1 MWMALHDN
9 KYTNIL
15 CYSLCSFSSFGHL
28 AFQSL
33 LIYLPLK
40 YSVIFSPFFCPATR
54 RDTYYFRLAFSI
66 HVVAC
71 YCIYSLLFYTYTQQ
85 HTSTV
90 YSLLYSALFSRWSTL
105 GRAVANRQGFF
116 SSWTSGLLTNT
127 SFLFFR
133 HFFLYRRYVLF
144 LAGFCTQFPCH
155 PFSVFF
161 HGVADTPP
169 DGSTHIIESIY
180 NYVWSCVYVKL
191 STMLTSL

>member
-15 CYSLCSFSSFGHL
+15 CYSFCSFSSFGHL

-85 HTSTV
+85 DISTL

-105 GRAVANRQGFF
+105 GRAVANWQGFF
-116 SSWTSGLLTNT
+116 FILDEW
-127 SFLFFR
+127 
-133 HFFLYRRYVLF
+133 
-144 LAGFCTQFPCH
+144 
-155 PFSVFF
+155 
-161 HGVADTPP
+161 VADEHFIFVF
-169 DGSTHIIESIY
+169 SSLLSIEKIRPFLGWLLHTISLSSIFG
-180 NYVWSCVYVKL
+180 VFPWSRRHAA
-191 STMLTSL
+191 